1 MKLALLTMVVLA
13 LCSCGKEGYSEGDRY
28 GVINKFS
35 HKGFFCK
42 SWEGEMTLEGFQ
54 QTGQGGVAANLWQF
68 SVRPNDELGI
78 VEKLQ
83 QAAASG
89 KRVKIHYHQAYLVPL
104 CETETEY
111 FAKDVEVVQ

>member
-1 MKLALLTMVVLA
+1 MRRTIFILLLLA

-28 GVINKFS
+28 GVVNKFS

-42 SWEGEMTLEGFQ
+42 SWEGELTMEGFQ
-54 QTGQGGVAANLWQF
+54 QTDHGVTANVWQF
-68 SVRPNDELGI
+68 SVRPNDEHGI

-89 KRVKIHYHQAYLVPL
+89 KRVKIHYHQAYLAPA
-104 CETETEY
+104 CETETDY
-111 FAKDVEVVQ
+111 FVKDVEVER